1 MITLT
6 LDDGHH
12 APRACRLSPNGP
24 GTWDEMSPG
33 EMLQALRCLY
43 EAEAA
48 LEQMITA
55 NMQLRSDGGAQHE

>member
-12 APRACRLSPNGP
+12 APRVCRLSPNGL

-43 EAEAA
+43 EAELAI
-48 LEQMITA
+48 EQMITA
-55 NMQLRSDGGAQHE
+55 NIKRCSQGGAGA